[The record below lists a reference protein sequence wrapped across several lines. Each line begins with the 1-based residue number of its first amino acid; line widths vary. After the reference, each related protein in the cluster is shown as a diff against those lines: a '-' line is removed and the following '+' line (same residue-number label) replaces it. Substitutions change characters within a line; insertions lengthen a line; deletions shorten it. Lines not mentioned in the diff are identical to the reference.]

1 MILKKTLKLFLFI
14 LILLSS
20 NYLISQYSKSH
31 YIPPLTTTGNGAAN
45 PLEQYLY
52 ISTPSETP
60 VNVVIKPI
68 GGVEITGTASN
79 SNPWAY
85 YIGSGTNT
93 NLIITT
99 NQLNGNTFDN
109 KGYVIEAEDL
119 VYASARLF
127 TGSNYQA
134 GSIVSKGTAALGTEF
149 RAGSFENAGNLTG
162 GTPSNYLNFITVLA
176 TQDNTEVNFS
186 EFGNGVT
193 ILNNVPTENIILNN
207 GESYSVAISPY
218 PTSTNSANATGLIGA
233 LVESDKPI
241 AVNAGTFTG
250 SNSNYNEGGGQD
262 VGIDQVAPA
271 NIIGDEYI
279 FVRGLGPDEVERP
292 LIVAH
297 EDNTEIFV
305 NGNLQTVINAG
316 EYYSIPSTFYGVT
329 YSNTVYDNWENVNND
344 GYPETVNGVSVDPT
358 LNEDDQPPT
367 NESSNMYVNTSK
379 PVFAYQVVGGIR
391 PGSQGAFGITNG
403 VANVGLFYVPPINCK
418 TPKSVNNIPDVSQ
431 IGDEIFGGIITIVT
445 ESGAEVTINGN
456 PISTYGAIP
465 QTVLANP
472 IYESYTIEGLIGN
485 VNIESTAQVYV
496 ATFGAYEYATFGGY
510 YSGFEFRPEIILETL
525 TNEEQSCI
533 PNLNLSLSSI
543 SSYDQYQW
551 FYNGEEING
560 ANSNSFTPNTP
571 GYYQISGI
579 IDNCDGTLLSN
590 NIPVSACPNDYD
602 GDGVNDNIDVDNDND
617 GLLDCFESLGDQD
630 LNILESGGDIQNIGN
645 YSFSLD
651 ESPNSQNPDNWSSFN
666 GGFSILTDPIY
677 IDENAEEQA
686 GYTKTSITFE
696 NEVSLEFYY
705 DIPEGI
711 NLSIENPTLYNMSN
725 NEWFAIVVPFDK
737 TITLL
742 DPNDE
747 LLIDS
752 NFDGIFESGITKI
765 SNFNIRFKAKDPSS
779 SSTPSGTFSFKT
791 HLTNNFQ
798 FEHYNLNSEV
808 EGISFR
814 IRATCVPID
823 SDGDGIVDARDYD
836 SDNDGILD
844 IIEAGGNNYNPILNI
859 DSNND
864 GYDDVFGEDFN
875 PSDFDNDGV
884 LDYLDLDSDND
895 GIYDLHESGAL
906 EYVSDNNLDGIIDD
920 IDTGINGLSNLIE
933 ESIDSGTLNYSIL
946 NSSEDNFFNYINLDS
961 DNDGCLDV
969 TEAGFTDQN
978 QDGILGDT
986 PITNDIISGIITSG
1000 IDGYTIPVNDD
1011 YLINAPITIDIQPQE
1026 EIVVCE
1032 DGTVQINI
1040 ESTTIDSYQW
1050 ESSNNGVDWDI
1061 LIDDGFYSG
1070 VDSNTLIIS
1079 NIPNNLDNIRYR
1091 ALVDR
1096 IGFGCVVY
1104 SEESLI
1110 FVNPLPEVIIPTPIE
1125 ECDDDYDGIV
1135 SFFDLSE
1142 RTEEVLNGQTGIDV
1156 TYHETLEEAEN
1167 GENAITDLYT
1177 NTTADLQTVYI
1188 RLENSETACS
1198 STTTLD
1204 LVVNPIPTVL
1214 VPPVYEVCD
1223 ADYDGITSFDLTF
1236 LDETILD
1243 GQTDI
1248 SVTYYETQEDAD
1260 AATNVLPSEYENS
1273 VAFEQTLF
1281 VRLQDDVTGCYST
1294 TTQDIIVNIPGVIE
1308 VEDYPLCD
1316 YTNPGDLIE
1325 VFDITSKDE
1334 EIINGQDVTLTYYNS
1349 LEDAQANVNELT
1361 VEALSSYSNDD
1372 STSETIFIR
1381 LEQNATGCLSFGS
1394 FDIIVNPLP
1403 NVIENTDL
1411 VQCDIDDVQDGISIY
1426 NLEEAAENIVI
1437 GDDPENYVLTF
1448 HLSQE
1453 DLEAG
1458 INAIENPTA
1467 YVNETP
1473 LQNIYCRVENI
1484 NTTCYTTSYFYL
1496 ETIFNPIPEDAG
1508 LIVCDN
1514 SEGNGND
1521 YDGLGLFTLS
1531 DADEYVLSLIVAN
1544 PNNDITDASQL
1555 TIAYYANE
1563 EDALLELNQLPNE
1576 YTSEV
1581 PNQQEVYLRVERDN
1595 DCFGINSMTLEVLPV
1610 PEYNE
1615 IPDEILCTDTPGTIE
1630 INLFDYNTQVLGT
1643 QPAEGY
1649 IVTYHLTQEDADS
1662 GENALES
1669 LYTVVDQV
1677 TIFTRVEVD
1686 DSDPFTVGCFI
1697 SNINFTLTVEPKP
1710 VFTPPTPLIVCDDG
1724 EVDGLTTIDISVK
1737 TEGIMAGITENIV
1750 TYHETEEDM
1759 HEGIN
1764 AIEDTEAYS
1773 NISNPQTLY
1782 VRIEDDMTPTTGC
1795 YSDTTLELI
1804 IQLPPDV
1811 SNPSSLEYCDADA
1824 DGFGLFDLTNADEE
1838 IANGIPNL
1846 LISYHET
1853 QADADNNLFPII
1865 GEYNNIVAYEQT
1877 IYVRV
1882 EDTTITTDCFSYV
1895 ELTILVHDMPQI
1907 DFDPLPLEI
1916 CDDEIEDGFAVF
1928 DLSQSNEQVLNGLDP
1943 SDFTITYYETQEN
1956 AENTENAILT
1966 PFAYTNITA
1975 FNQFVWVHVE
1985 DNETGCFNF
1994 TSLELIVNEL
2004 PELFQPT
2011 PLNLCDDNNPGDEV
2025 EEFTLEDSME
2035 EVLQGQTGIEISFYE
2050 TQEDA
2055 DNATNP
2061 ITSPYTN
2068 TSNAQTIYIRGE
2080 NEITGCHST
2089 ITLDLRVNPVPS
2101 PVAPEPIEE
2110 CDEDNDGFTFF
2121 TIDANETEIINGELD
2136 IFLSYY
2142 ETMANA
2148 ENAADPIFSPYY
2160 NIVSDTQ
2167 TIFVRAENALT
2178 GCFSIVEQ
2186 ELITKPSPELPL
2198 IIEDIVVCDE
2208 DYDEITVFDLTQRD
2222 EDIYGDQSTTDFA
2235 LSYHESLLDAETGDN
2250 PIVNTTSY
2258 QNLSN
2263 PQIIYVRLEGFDNS
2277 CVSVGEF
2284 NLVVS
2289 LPPVIVQSEPLE
2301 ECDDE
2306 VADQITEFDLT
2317 FKNDEITAGNLQ
2329 WDVVYY
2335 ETEQDALDNTNAI
2348 ETPEAYTNTSVGGNA
2363 ANPQTLF
2370 VAVTN
2375 ELGCVAYTTLTI
2387 RVLPNPT
2394 PNTDP
2399 LDLELCDY
2407 DNPGD
2412 QVEVFDI
2419 TVNEAYIVDGEPGVS
2434 VAYYESLDNAITETD
2449 PIVDPTNYT
2458 NTALGQQTIYVRV
2471 TNDITGCY
2479 TIVDFDVIVNVVPNI
2494 EAVGDIIA
2502 CEVDTDNFYEFDL
2515 DSVTGELLGSQ
2526 DPANFTVTYYENLV
2540 DAENDVNAITSPYT
2554 NLTNPQELFVN
2565 ITNDTTGC
2573 FIVGGAF
2580 NIEVQEAAIANG
2592 DGVPAVL
2599 SICEDDASPND
2610 GITEFD
2616 LTELDVQML
2625 DGQDPVN
2632 FTVTYYETLED
2643 ADNGVNALP
2652 TTYENTSNP
2661 QVIFA
2666 RVDNDTTV
2674 DSQCYAIAEATLEV
2688 NLLPEFTLEDLYT
2701 ACVGVNGSE
2710 LVESSVMEIDLS
2722 PTEHTFEWFD
2732 PNGDLVATTQSYTP
2746 LMSGTY
2752 TAVATSL
2759 AGCKYYVS
2767 TEVLGSSPATV
2778 EAVVTTLAFA
2788 EEHIIEAVAV
2798 GTGDYEFSL
2807 DDGPWQLDGTFIDV
2821 SPGLHTVTV
2830 RDLNGCGIGTKTVL
2844 VIDYPRF
2851 FTPNGDGYNDT
2862 WQIIGINT
2870 RPLSKIYIFDRY
2882 GKLLK
2887 QLSPLSEGWDG
2898 TYNGRPLPATDY
2910 WFSVQYEEPG
2920 TEIIKTFR
2928 AHFSLKR

>member
-1 MILKKTLKLFLFI
+1 MIFRLKIFFWILFFVPAGMFSQEI
-14 LILLSS
+14 LISDGGTVNTCS
-20 NYLISQYSKSH
+20 GTFYDSGGPTGVYSANEDYTITICPENDAQVIELDFESF
-31 YIPPLTTTGNGAAN
+31 TTQPVQNGNGDGLIIYNGDSTDAEEFGMFSGTSASSSPGFIVADNPSGCLTIQFFSNNAAQASGW
-45 PLEQYLY
+45 EAT
-52 ISTPSETP
+52 ISCFEPCQDVTASINSSPEANSDGTIE
-60 VNVVIKPI
+60 VDVDESIDFIGI
-68 GGVEITGTASN
+68 GGFSGGNDSNATYDWNFDDGTTL
-79 SNPWAY
+79 
-85 YIGSGTNT
+85 SGENVQHSFSTAGLYDVT
-93 NLIITT
+93 LIITDYNDCTSNVAEVQVIVGATTPGNPYVSAGDDFSIVCDTSTQLSAEFLEIGET
-99 NQLNGNTFDN
+99 NTYNVTEIAFVPPFPFEGLSNSVNTNIDDAWDSPQALPFDFCFFGNLEQQFQVGSNGLVRFDVDPGDTYNAYSFSNANNIPANNPEAISEGNIFSPVHDIDPAASSGEEIRWEIIGDYPNRVLAVSFYNVQMYSCSDLIATHMVVMYETTNVIDIYIQNKPSCTSWQGGVAAVGIQNHAGTEGFVPPGRNSSDSPWETQEEAWRFTPAGESIIDFEWLDSSGEIISTEPSFDISIYETQTYTAKVTYTTCTGNPIIVQDDITITVDEPPFEVSLGDDINLCDDAEDVVLETSIDSETASYEWAFNDEIIEGENGPTLTVSWPNSGIYTVFVDDQDCIVADEILISYGDPDDSSFELTANCDGSITAIITGLEGGVFSFEQDPEDGAIIDSDTGTVTGGLNGSTYNVVYTTNDACPSTSSL
-109 KGYVIEAEDL
+109 EATVLQEDDSSFEL
-119 VYASARLF
+119 IA
-127 TGSNYQA
+127 NCD
-134 GSIVSKGTAALGTEF
+134 GSITANILGLEGGIFSFDQDPEDGAIIDSESGTITE
-149 RAGSFENAGNLTG
+149 GSIGSVYNILYTTNGVCPTNSSFEVTVLQDDDSSFELTATCDGATAVILGLEGGVFSFDQEPDDGSVIDPDTGILTG
-162 GTPSNYLNFITVLA
+162 GNSGTEYFISYT
-176 TQDNTEVNFS
+176 T
-186 EFGNGVT
+186 
-193 ILNNVPTENIILNN
+193 N
-207 GESYSVAISPY
+207 GECPS
-218 PTSTNSANATGLIGA
+218 TTTNSITPLDGEDSSFELSATCDGA
-233 LVESDKPI
+233 I
-241 AVNAGTFTG
+241 
-250 SNSNYNEGGGQD
+250 
-262 VGIDQVAPA
+262 A
-271 NIIGDEYI
+271 NIIGVEGGIFSFAEPPNDGAIIDPETGTIFDGTGDTLYFISYTSPGNSSLCATTTTIEITALDADDSSFELTPTCDGGIVNITGLEGGLFEFVIEPTDEATI
-279 FVRGLGPDEVERP
+279 DSVTGLITGGDYGSEYEISYTTNGTCPTTTIES
-292 LIVAH
+292 LIVNSPPEIVDPTPLEVCDDNIADGIV
-297 EDNTEIFV
+297 EMDLSIKNTEI
-305 NGNLQTVINAG
+305 T
-316 EYYSIPSTFYGVT
+316 
-329 YSNTVYDNWENVNND
+329 
-344 GYPETVNGVSVDPT
+344 
-358 LNEDDQPPT
+358 
-367 NESSNMYVNTSK
+367 
-379 PVFAYQVVGGIR
+379 
-391 PGSQGAFGITNG
+391 
-403 VANVGLFYVPPINCK
+403 
-418 TPKSVNNIPDVSQ
+418 
-431 IGDEIFGGIITIVT
+431 
-445 ESGAEVTINGN
+445 NGN
-456 PISTYGAIP
+456 P
-465 QTVLANP
+465 
-472 IYESYTIEGLIGN
+472 
-485 VNIESTAQVYV
+485 
-496 ATFGAYEYATFGGY
+496 
-510 YSGFEFRPEIILETL
+510 
-525 TNEEQSCI
+525 
-533 PNLNLSLSSI
+533 
-543 SSYDQYQW
+543 
-551 FYNGEEING
+551 
-560 ANSNSFTPNTP
+560 
-571 GYYQISGI
+571 
-579 IDNCDGTLLSN
+579 
-590 NIPVSACPNDYD
+590 
-602 GDGVNDNIDVDNDND
+602 
-617 GLLDCFESLGDQD
+617 
-630 LNILESGGDIQNIGN
+630 N
-645 YSFSLD
+645 YSVSY
-651 ESPNSQNPDNWSSFN
+651 
-666 GGFSILTDPIY
+666 Y
-677 IDENAEEQA
+677 I
-686 GYTKTSITFE
+686 
-696 NEVSLEFYY
+696 
-705 DIPEGI
+705 
-711 NLSIENPTLYNMSN
+711 
-725 NEWFAIVVPFDK
+725 
-737 TITLL
+737 
-742 DPNDE
+742 
-747 LLIDS
+747 
-752 NFDGIFESGITKI
+752 
-765 SNFNIRFKAKDPSS
+765 
-779 SSTPSGTFSFKT
+779 
-791 HLTNNFQ
+791 
-798 FEHYNLNSEV
+798 
-808 EGISFR
+808 
-814 IRATCVPID
+814 
-823 SDGDGIVDARDYD
+823 
-836 SDNDGILD
+836 
-844 IIEAGGNNYNPILNI
+844 
-859 DSNND
+859 
-864 GYDDVFGEDFN
+864 
-875 PSDFDNDGV
+875 
-884 LDYLDLDSDND
+884 
-895 GIYDLHESGAL
+895 
-906 EYVSDNNLDGIIDD
+906 
-920 IDTGINGLSNLIE
+920 
-933 ESIDSGTLNYSIL
+933 
-946 NSSEDNFFNYINLDS
+946 SEDDAL
-961 DNDGCLDV
+961 ND
-969 TEAGFTDQN
+969 
-978 QDGILGDT
+978 
-986 PITNDIISGIITSG
+986 TNS
-1000 IDGYTIPVNDD
+1000 
-1011 YLINAPITIDIQPQE
+1011 L
-1026 EIVVCE
+1026 
-1032 DGTVQINI
+1032 
-1040 ESTTIDSYQW
+1040 
-1050 ESSNNGVDWDI
+1050 
-1061 LIDDGFYSG
+1061 
-1070 VDSNTLIIS
+1070 
-1079 NIPNNLDNIRYR
+1079 PN
-1091 ALVDR
+1091 
-1096 IGFGCVVY
+1096 
-1104 SEESLI
+1104 
-1110 FVNPLPEVIIPTPIE
+1110 
-1125 ECDDDYDGIV
+1125 
-1135 SFFDLSE
+1135 
-1142 RTEEVLNGQTGIDV
+1142 
-1156 TYHETLEEAEN
+1156 
-1167 GENAITDLYT
+1167 LYT
-1177 NTTADLQTVYI
+1177 NV
-1188 RLENSETACS
+1188 
-1198 STTTLD
+1198 
-1204 LVVNPIPTVL
+1204 
-1214 VPPVYEVCD
+1214 
-1223 ADYDGITSFDLTF
+1223 
-1236 LDETILD
+1236 
-1243 GQTDI
+1243 
-1248 SVTYYETQEDAD
+1248 
-1260 AATNVLPSEYENS
+1260 
-1273 VAFEQTLF
+1273 
-1281 VRLQDDVTGCYST
+1281 
-1294 TTQDIIVNIPGVIE
+1294 
-1308 VEDYPLCD
+1308 
-1316 YTNPGDLIE
+1316 
-1325 VFDITSKDE
+1325 
-1334 EIINGQDVTLTYYNS
+1334 
-1349 LEDAQANVNELT
+1349 
-1361 VEALSSYSNDD
+1361 
-1372 STSETIFIR
+1372 
-1381 LEQNATGCLSFGS
+1381 
-1394 FDIIVNPLP
+1394 
-1403 NVIENTDL
+1403 
-1411 VQCDIDDVQDGISIY
+1411 
-1426 NLEEAAENIVI
+1426 
-1437 GDDPENYVLTF
+1437 
-1448 HLSQE
+1448 
-1453 DLEAG
+1453 
-1458 INAIENPTA
+1458 
-1467 YVNETP
+1467 
-1473 LQNIYCRVENI
+1473 
-1484 NTTCYTTSYFYL
+1484 
-1496 ETIFNPIPEDAG
+1496 
-1508 LIVCDN
+1508 
-1514 SEGNGND
+1514 
-1521 YDGLGLFTLS
+1521 
-1531 DADEYVLSLIVAN
+1531 
-1544 PNNDITDASQL
+1544 
-1555 TIAYYANE
+1555 
-1563 EDALLELNQLPNE
+1563 
-1576 YTSEV
+1576 
-1581 PNQQEVYLRVERDN
+1581 
-1595 DCFGINSMTLEVLPV
+1595 
-1610 PEYNE
+1610 
-1615 IPDEILCTDTPGTIE
+1615 
-1630 INLFDYNTQVLGT
+1630 
-1643 QPAEGY
+1643 
-1649 IVTYHLTQEDADS
+1649 
-1662 GENALES
+1662 
-1669 LYTVVDQV
+1669 
-1677 TIFTRVEVD
+1677 
-1686 DSDPFTVGCFI
+1686 
-1697 SNINFTLTVEPKP
+1697 
-1710 VFTPPTPLIVCDDG
+1710 
-1724 EVDGLTTIDISVK
+1724 
-1737 TEGIMAGITENIV
+1737 
-1750 TYHETEEDM
+1750 
-1759 HEGIN
+1759 
-1764 AIEDTEAYS
+1764 
-1773 NISNPQTLY
+1773 SNPQTVY
-1782 VRIEDDMTPTTGC
+1782 VRVIDINTNCFTTT
-1795 YSDTTLELI
+1795 SLELSVI
-1804 IQLPPDV
+1804 SAPTAEPPP
-1811 SNPSSLEYCDADA
+1811 NLEYCDADA
-1824 DGFGLFDLTNADEE
+1824 DGFGVFDLTELDQF
-1838 IANGIPNL
+1838 ISNGQEGL
-1846 LISYHET
+1846 AISYHET
-1853 QADADNNLFPII
+1853 EADAQNNVNAII
-1865 GEYNNIVAYEQT
+1865 GEYNNIVAYIQT
-1877 IYVRV
+1877 IYIRV
-1882 EDTTITTDCFSYV
+1882 ESASVATDCGTY
-1895 ELTILVHDMPQI
+1895 LTTQILVHDMPQI

-2263 PQIIYVRLEGFDNS
+2263 PQTIYVRLEGFDNS

-2317 FKNDEITAGNLQ
+2317 SKNDEITAGNLQ

>member
-1 MILKKTLKLFLFI
+1 
-14 LILLSS
+14 
-20 NYLISQYSKSH
+20 
-31 YIPPLTTTGNGAAN
+31 
-45 PLEQYLY
+45 
-52 ISTPSETP
+52 
-60 VNVVIKPI
+60 
-68 GGVEITGTASN
+68 
-79 SNPWAY
+79 
-85 YIGSGTNT
+85 
-93 NLIITT
+93 
-99 NQLNGNTFDN
+99 
-109 KGYVIEAEDL
+109 
-119 VYASARLF
+119 
-127 TGSNYQA
+127 
-134 GSIVSKGTAALGTEF
+134 
-149 RAGSFENAGNLTG
+149 
-162 GTPSNYLNFITVLA
+162 
-176 TQDNTEVNFS
+176 
-186 EFGNGVT
+186 
-193 ILNNVPTENIILNN
+193 
-207 GESYSVAISPY
+207 
-218 PTSTNSANATGLIGA
+218 
-233 LVESDKPI
+233 
-241 AVNAGTFTG
+241 
-250 SNSNYNEGGGQD
+250 
-262 VGIDQVAPA
+262 
-271 NIIGDEYI
+271 
-279 FVRGLGPDEVERP
+279 
-292 LIVAH
+292 
-297 EDNTEIFV
+297 
-305 NGNLQTVINAG
+305 
-316 EYYSIPSTFYGVT
+316 
-329 YSNTVYDNWENVNND
+329 
-344 GYPETVNGVSVDPT
+344 
-358 LNEDDQPPT
+358 
-367 NESSNMYVNTSK
+367 
-379 PVFAYQVVGGIR
+379 
-391 PGSQGAFGITNG
+391 
-403 VANVGLFYVPPINCK
+403 
-418 TPKSVNNIPDVSQ
+418 
-431 IGDEIFGGIITIVT
+431 
-445 ESGAEVTINGN
+445 
-456 PISTYGAIP
+456 
-465 QTVLANP
+465 
-472 IYESYTIEGLIGN
+472 
-485 VNIESTAQVYV
+485 
-496 ATFGAYEYATFGGY
+496 
-510 YSGFEFRPEIILETL
+510 
-525 TNEEQSCI
+525 
-533 PNLNLSLSSI
+533 
-543 SSYDQYQW
+543 
-551 FYNGEEING
+551 
-560 ANSNSFTPNTP
+560 
-571 GYYQISGI
+571 
-579 IDNCDGTLLSN
+579 
-590 NIPVSACPNDYD
+590 
-602 GDGVNDNIDVDNDND
+602 
-617 GLLDCFESLGDQD
+617 
-630 LNILESGGDIQNIGN
+630 
-645 YSFSLD
+645 
-651 ESPNSQNPDNWSSFN
+651 
-666 GGFSILTDPIY
+666 
-677 IDENAEEQA
+677 
-686 GYTKTSITFE
+686 
-696 NEVSLEFYY
+696 
-705 DIPEGI
+705 
-711 NLSIENPTLYNMSN
+711 
-725 NEWFAIVVPFDK
+725 
-737 TITLL
+737 
-742 DPNDE
+742 
-747 LLIDS
+747 
-752 NFDGIFESGITKI
+752 
-765 SNFNIRFKAKDPSS
+765 
-779 SSTPSGTFSFKT
+779 
-791 HLTNNFQ
+791 
-798 FEHYNLNSEV
+798 
-808 EGISFR
+808 
-814 IRATCVPID
+814 
-823 SDGDGIVDARDYD
+823 
-836 SDNDGILD
+836 
-844 IIEAGGNNYNPILNI
+844 
-859 DSNND
+859 
-864 GYDDVFGEDFN
+864 
-875 PSDFDNDGV
+875 
-884 LDYLDLDSDND
+884 
-895 GIYDLHESGAL
+895 
-906 EYVSDNNLDGIIDD
+906 
-920 IDTGINGLSNLIE
+920 
-933 ESIDSGTLNYSIL
+933 
-946 NSSEDNFFNYINLDS
+946 
-961 DNDGCLDV
+961 
-969 TEAGFTDQN
+969 
-978 QDGILGDT
+978 
-986 PITNDIISGIITSG
+986 
-1000 IDGYTIPVNDD
+1000 
-1011 YLINAPITIDIQPQE
+1011 
-1026 EIVVCE
+1026 
-1032 DGTVQINI
+1032 
-1040 ESTTIDSYQW
+1040 
-1050 ESSNNGVDWDI
+1050 
-1061 LIDDGFYSG
+1061 
-1070 VDSNTLIIS
+1070 
-1079 NIPNNLDNIRYR
+1079 
-1091 ALVDR
+1091 
-1096 IGFGCVVY
+1096 
-1104 SEESLI
+1104 
-1110 FVNPLPEVIIPTPIE
+1110 
-1125 ECDDDYDGIV
+1125 
-1135 SFFDLSE
+1135 
-1142 RTEEVLNGQTGIDV
+1142 
-1156 TYHETLEEAEN
+1156 
-1167 GENAITDLYT
+1167 
-1177 NTTADLQTVYI
+1177 
-1188 RLENSETACS
+1188 
-1198 STTTLD
+1198 
-1204 LVVNPIPTVL
+1204 
-1214 VPPVYEVCD
+1214 
-1223 ADYDGITSFDLTF
+1223 
-1236 LDETILD
+1236 
-1243 GQTDI
+1243 
-1248 SVTYYETQEDAD
+1248 
-1260 AATNVLPSEYENS
+1260 
-1273 VAFEQTLF
+1273 
-1281 VRLQDDVTGCYST
+1281 
-1294 TTQDIIVNIPGVIE
+1294 
-1308 VEDYPLCD
+1308 
-1316 YTNPGDLIE
+1316 
-1325 VFDITSKDE
+1325 
-1334 EIINGQDVTLTYYNS
+1334 
-1349 LEDAQANVNELT
+1349 
-1361 VEALSSYSNDD
+1361 
-1372 STSETIFIR
+1372 
-1381 LEQNATGCLSFGS
+1381 
-1394 FDIIVNPLP
+1394 
-1403 NVIENTDL
+1403 
-1411 VQCDIDDVQDGISIY
+1411 
-1426 NLEEAAENIVI
+1426 
-1437 GDDPENYVLTF
+1437 
-1448 HLSQE
+1448 
-1453 DLEAG
+1453 
-1458 INAIENPTA
+1458 
-1467 YVNETP
+1467 
-1473 LQNIYCRVENI
+1473 
-1484 NTTCYTTSYFYL
+1484 
-1496 ETIFNPIPEDAG
+1496 
-1508 LIVCDN
+1508 
-1514 SEGNGND
+1514 
-1521 YDGLGLFTLS
+1521 
-1531 DADEYVLSLIVAN
+1531 
-1544 PNNDITDASQL
+1544 
-1555 TIAYYANE
+1555 
-1563 EDALLELNQLPNE
+1563 
-1576 YTSEV
+1576 
-1581 PNQQEVYLRVERDN
+1581 
-1595 DCFGINSMTLEVLPV
+1595 
-1610 PEYNE
+1610 
-1615 IPDEILCTDTPGTIE
+1615 
-1630 INLFDYNTQVLGT
+1630 
-1643 QPAEGY
+1643 
-1649 IVTYHLTQEDADS
+1649 
-1662 GENALES
+1662 
-1669 LYTVVDQV
+1669 
-1677 TIFTRVEVD
+1677 
-1686 DSDPFTVGCFI
+1686 
-1697 SNINFTLTVEPKP
+1697 
-1710 VFTPPTPLIVCDDG
+1710 
-1724 EVDGLTTIDISVK
+1724 
-1737 TEGIMAGITENIV
+1737 
-1750 TYHETEEDM
+1750 
-1759 HEGIN
+1759 
-1764 AIEDTEAYS
+1764 
-1773 NISNPQTLY
+1773 
-1782 VRIEDDMTPTTGC
+1782 
-1795 YSDTTLELI
+1795 
-1804 IQLPPDV
+1804 
-1811 SNPSSLEYCDADA
+1811 
-1824 DGFGLFDLTNADEE
+1824 
-1838 IANGIPNL
+1838 
-1846 LISYHET
+1846 
-1853 QADADNNLFPII
+1853 
-1865 GEYNNIVAYEQT
+1865 
-1877 IYVRV
+1877 
-1882 EDTTITTDCFSYV
+1882 
-1895 ELTILVHDMPQI
+1895 
-1907 DFDPLPLEI
+1907 
-1916 CDDEIEDGFAVF
+1916 
-1928 DLSQSNEQVLNGLDP
+1928 
-1943 SDFTITYYETQEN
+1943 
-1956 AENTENAILT
+1956 
-1966 PFAYTNITA
+1966 
-1975 FNQFVWVHVE
+1975 
-1985 DNETGCFNF
+1985 
-1994 TSLELIVNEL
+1994 LELIVNEL

-2198 IIEDIVVCDE
+2198 IIEDIVVCDD

-2263 PQIIYVRLEGFDNS
+2263 PQTIYVRLEGFDNS

-2317 FKNDEITAGNLQ
+2317 SKNDEITAGNLQ

-2502 CEVDTDNFYEFDL
+2502 CEVDTDEFYEFDL
-2515 DSVTGELLGSQ
+2515 DSVTGQLLGSQ